1 MYGYIKGVVTH
12 IEPTHII
19 VENNNIGYLIITPN
33 SYRYKTSQEVIV
45 YTHHYVRE
53 DINNLYG
60 FTSMA
65 EKDLFIKLISV
76 SGIGPKSALS
86 ILASGETDKIV
97 YAIEMED
104 VKYLNQFPG
113 IGPKSSQQIILDLKG
128 KLSSNAVVLTDT
140 LLEAREALGALGYS
154 RTNIN
159 KALKKV
165 DPEKSIEEVIKQAL
179 AYLIK

>member
-1 MYGYIKGVVTH
+1 M
-12 IEPTHII
+12 
-19 VENNNIGYLIITPN
+19 
-33 SYRYKTSQEVIV
+33 
-45 YTHHYVRE
+45 
-53 DINNLYG
+53 
-60 FTSMA
+60 
-65 EKDLFIKLISV
+65 FIKLISV

-113 IGPKSSQQIILDLKG
+113 IGPKSSRQIILDLKG

-165 DPEKSIEEVIKQAL
+165 DPEKTIEEVIKQAL